1 MRMAAVFAGLTCTAL
16 QVECFAFR
24 AKTKLGHSVCWF
36 MSSECDD
43 NVFVVSICDC
53 CRSEVTV
60 KYG

>member
-43 NVFVVSICDC
+43 MCSLSQSVTAVVL
-53 CRSEVTV
+53 RLQ
-60 KYG
+60 